1 MKPVKLQSELAAM
14 LGAKALP
21 RTEITKQLW
30 AYIKANKLQTKTANG
45 KPENAGKFIV
55 VDEALLPIVRNTKS
69 TSKGFE
75 KFKLFRLGS
84 RYLKSILDK
93 RYRYG
98 TNGLA
103 QNALYRHRQ
112 VS

>member
-1 MKPVKLQSELAAM
+1 M

-69 TSKGFE
+69 TSKSGNVTDLTRVKVGE
-75 KFKLFRLGS
+75 TVDMMQMAAIVAANIEG
-84 RYLKSILDK
+84 
-93 RYRYG
+93 
-98 TNGLA
+98 
-103 QNALYRHRQ
+103 
-112 VS
+112 

>member
-1 MKPVKLQSELAAM
+1 M

-69 TSKGFE
+69 TSKSGKVTDLTRVKVGE
-75 KFKLFRLGS
+75 TVDMMQMAA
-84 RYLKSILDK
+84 IVAA
-93 RYRYG
+93 
-98 TNGLA
+98 NIEA
-103 QNALYRHRQ
+103 
-112 VS
+112 

>member
-1 MKPVKLQSELAAM
+1 MAESKGLMKPVKLQSELAAM

-30 AYIKANKLQTKTANG
+30 GYIKANQLQTKTANG

-69 TSKGFE
+69 TSKSGNVTDLTWV
-75 KFKLFRLGS
+75 KLGETVDMMQMAA
-84 RYLKSILDK
+84 IVAA
-93 RYRYG
+93 
-98 TNGLA
+98 NIEA
-103 QNALYRHRQ
+103 
-112 VS
+112 